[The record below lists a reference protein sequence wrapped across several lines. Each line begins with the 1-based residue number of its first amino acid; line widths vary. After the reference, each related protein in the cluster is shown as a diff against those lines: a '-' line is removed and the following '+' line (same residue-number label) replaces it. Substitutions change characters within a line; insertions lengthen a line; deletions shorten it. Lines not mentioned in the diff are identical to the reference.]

1 MSNELSFKK
10 LPFIP
15 EEGQVIYIEDSY
27 HEKLNTFFQTRY
39 EWLKRVFLQQGLE
52 FCYLPLLSEEIIAYN
67 APYISDADR
76 SAKLS
81 GLPRLSDYAVN
92 PEEVKPCFVFSLD
105 IPIEDPGGNTVLQ
118 CLTIDLAEEAPS
130 EALFVDLAY
139 KIRHLSRQQSDYYH
153 NKDSNDTKGN
163 RWRRYYNHEVRYSSR
178 NLHEESEV
186 FDDTR
191 FDYRKT
197 TAQGFAPYVRGYDAR
212 TGIGSDDYNKAETD
226 FDEQSQLILDEIQ
239 ERIDVL
245 RNRGVNTMILHTI
258 IDEGVKLSRL
268 KVTKDFRIFL
278 VDYNNTEITLA
289 VLPKA
294 VFLLFL
300 RHPEGIRF
308 KELSDH
314 YSELLN
320 IYKQMNPIGGRLRQ
334 EQSIRDVTDPCKNSI
349 NEKCA
354 RIREA
359 FVSHFDERFAQNY
372 FVTGGRGEAK
382 RIKLS
387 RDMIIWE

>member
-1 MSNELSFKK
+1 MSTELSFKK
-10 LPFIP
+10 LPFNP
-15 EEGQVIYIEDSY
+15 VEGQVIYVEGTY
-27 HEKLNTFFQTRY
+27 HEELNTFFESRY
-39 EWLKRVFLQQGLE
+39 EWLKKMFLQQGLE

-67 APYISDADR
+67 APYISDAER
-76 SAKLS
+76 ATKSS
-81 GLPRLSDYAVN
+81 GLPKLAEYAVN
-92 PEEVKPCFVFSLD
+92 PEEIKPCFVFALD
-105 IPIEDPGGNTVLQ
+105 IPIEDPDGNTVLQ
-118 CLTIDLAEEAPS
+118 CLAIDLSGRSPS
-130 EALFVDLAY
+130 EALFNDLAY
-139 KIRHLSRQQSDYYH
+139 KIRHLLRQQSDYYH
-153 NKDSNDTKGN
+153 NKDSNDTEGN
-163 RWRRYYNHEVRYSSR
+163 RWKRYYNHEVRYSSR

-186 FDDTR
+186 FDEAR

-197 TAQGFAPYVRGYDAR
+197 TAQGFAPYVGGYDAR
-212 TGIGSDDYNKAETD
+212 TGFGSDDYNKAETD
-226 FDEQSQLILDEIQ
+226 FDEQSQLILDEIR

>member
-1 MSNELSFKK
+1 MSTELSFKK
-10 LPFIP
+10 LPFYP
-15 EEGQVIYIEDSY
+15 VEGQVIYVEGTY
-27 HEKLNTFFQTRY
+27 HEELNAFFQTRY
-39 EWLKRVFLQQGLE
+39 EWLKKVFLQQGLE
-52 FCYLPLLSEEIIAYN
+52 FCYIPLLSEEAIAYN
-67 APYISDADR
+67 APYLSEAER
-76 SAKLS
+76 AAKMS
-81 GLPRLSDYAVN
+81 GLPKLSEYAAD
-92 PEEVKPCFVFSLD
+92 PEEVKPCFVYALD
-105 IPIEDPGGNTVLQ
+105 IPIEDPDGNTVLQ
-118 CLTIDLAEEAPS
+118 CLTIDLSRKAPS
-130 EALFVDLAY
+130 EALFIDLAY
-139 KIRHLSRQQSDYYH
+139 KIRHLSKQQSDYYH
-153 NKDSNDTKGN
+153 NKDQNDTEGN
-163 RWRRYYNHEVRYSSR
+163 RWRHYEGGTRYSKTDEDEEKRNIRFSHPDDYYNPVSYT
-178 NLHEESEV
+178 NADLL
-186 FDDTR
+186 
-191 FDYRKT
+191 
-197 TAQGFAPYVRGYDAR
+197 
-212 TGIGSDDYNKAETD
+212 
-226 FDEQSQLILDEIQ
+226 FDEQSQQILDEIR

-245 RNRGVNTMILHTI
+245 RNRGVNTMILHNL
-258 IDEGVKLSRL
+258 IDEGERLSRL

-359 FVSHFDERFAQNY
+359 FVSHFDEHLAKNY
-372 FVTGGRGEAK
+372 FITGLRGEAK

-387 RDMIIWE
+387 RNMIIWE

>member
-1 MSNELSFKK
+1 MSTELSFKK
-10 LPFIP
+10 LPFNP
-15 EEGQVIYIEDSY
+15 VEGQVIYVEGTY
-27 HEKLNTFFQTRY
+27 HEELNTFFESRY
-39 EWLKRVFLQQGLE
+39 EWLKKMFLQQGLE

-67 APYISDADR
+67 APYISNAER
-76 SAKLS
+76 ATKSS
-81 GLPRLSDYAVN
+81 GLPKLAEYAVN
-92 PEEVKPCFVFSLD
+92 PEEIKPCFVFALD
-105 IPIEDPGGNTVLQ
+105 IPIEDPDGNTVLQ
-118 CLTIDLAEEAPS
+118 CLAIDLSGRSPS
-130 EALFVDLAY
+130 EALFNDLAY
-139 KIRHLSRQQSDYYH
+139 KIRHLVRQQSDYYH
-153 NKDSNDTKGN
+153 NKDSNDTEGN
-163 RWRRYYNHEVRYSSR
+163 RWKRYYNHEVRYSSR

-186 FDDTR
+186 FDEAR

-212 TGIGSDDYNKAETD
+212 TGTGSDDYNKAETD
-226 FDEQSQLILDEIQ
+226 FDEQSQLILDEIR